1 MSHGHLKQSI
11 ILKIR
16 KSIRDF
22 LDKIFSSYE
31 KAIKD
36 ENKEELEDSPWWTE
50 LRKEFQGIF
59 LENQGL
65 NKNQFKTSEM
75 T

>member
-1 MSHGHLKQSI
+1 MSPWPPQAIHNFEDQKEVSD
-11 ILKIR
+11 
-16 KSIRDF
+16 DF

-31 KAIKD
+31 KAIED

-59 LENQGL
+59 S
-65 NKNQFKTSEM
+65 K
-75 T
+75 